1 LLALS
6 AALLLPGAIAGAQQ
20 AEAPPSPFTFWYDYT
35 VKPGKEA
42 AFLELVKTVG
52 QPVRDKLMAE
62 GVVLAWGIDVP
73 LLTVPGT
80 ATHSIWYSVA
90 DYAGVQKVDDAMRAQ
105 RKKLAEDEVAR
116 KVARGATTEDRV
128 IDVFDGSKS
137 HFYLTR
143 DLVSGMTPTAPPAG
157 ALPYTRY
164 NFVKVHPGKGGEY
177 RTAWEKYN
185 KPVLDKLVAD
195 GTILGYGLG
204 VEEVKTSGDFT
215 HFVWYTA
222 NDMAAFDKQRAAFM
236 ADRNRRTQEERDAIT
251 ALFGGLS
258 DPDAARSMIVRAI
271 MFHVAGQK

>member
-1 LLALS
+1 MLKRFLAIVSLLVV
-6 AALLLPGAIAGAQQ
+6 AAPAFAQQ
-20 AEAPPSPFTFWYDYT
+20 PPAQPLTFYYDYT

-52 QPVRDKLMAE
+52 QPVRDKLMAD

-105 RKKLAEDEVAR
+105 RKKLADDEAAR

-128 IDVFDGSKS
+128 IDVFDVSKS

-143 DLVSGMTPTAPPAG
+143 DLVSAITPAPPAG
-157 ALPYTRY
+157 VLPYTRY
-164 NFVKVHPGKGGEY
+164 NFVKVHPGKGADY
-177 RTAWEKYN
+177 RAAWEKYN
-185 KPVLDKLVAD
+185 KPVFDKLLAD
-195 GTILGYGLG
+195 GVILGYGLA
-204 VEEVKTSGDFT
+204 VEEVKTAGEFT

-222 NDMAAFDKQRAAFM
+222 KDMAAFDKQRDAFM
-236 ADRNRRTQEERDAIT
+236 ADRNRRSQEERDGIA
-251 ALFGGLS
+251 ALFGSLS
-258 DPDAARSMIVRAI
+258 DPDAARSIIVRAI
-271 MFHVAGQK
+271 MFHLPGQK